1 MVARNRPQFRSRVR
15 SGMDWIKLS
24 AKGFAMGAADL
35 VPGVSGGTIA
45 FISGIY
51 DELISTIAGLGIG
64 TLRDL
69 FRGGPIEVWKKYN
82 LSFLA
87 VLVLGLMFAVL
98 TLAGPIHWIQI
109 HHPSELR
116 AFFFGLVLA
125 SAPLIV
131 REIRPYK
138 RADFKWGILGI
149 VLALILTNF
158 TPGIQSDAPVFIAI
172 CGAFAICAMLLPGI
186 SGSFILVILGAY
198 NSIISALANFDILR
212 IGAFCLGAFI
222 GLLSFSRM
230 LKKILHNFRA
240 QTLAILTGFMLG
252 SLHVLWPWKEQI
264 TLLFTHR
271 DGREEYLLGN
281 ILPDFQPLEIICM
294 IAFAAMGVCVVMGLD
309 QLSKIK

>member
-1 MVARNRPQFRSRVR
+1 
-15 SGMDWIKLS
+15 MDWIKLS

-51 DELISTIAGLGIG
+51 DELISTIAGLGMG
-64 TLRDL
+64 TLIDL
-69 FRGGPIEVWKKYN
+69 FKIGPFEVWKKYN
-82 LSFLA
+82 LSFLV
-87 VLVLGLMFAVL
+87 VLVLGLMFAVF

-125 SAPLIV
+125 SAPIIV

-138 RADFKWGILGI
+138 LADFVWGILGI
-149 VLALILTNF
+149 VLALIVTNLPPSF
-158 TPGIQSDAPVFIAI
+158 QSESPIFIAT
-172 CGAFAICAMLLPGI
+172 CGAIAICAMLLPGI

-198 NSIISALANFDILR
+198 NSIISALANFDIVR
-212 IGAFCLGAFI
+212 VGAFCLGAFI
-222 GLLSFSRM
+222 GLLSFSRI

-240 QTLAILTGFMLG
+240 KTLAILTGFMLG

-264 TLLFTHR
+264 KLLFTHR
-271 DGREEYLLGN
+271 DGREEWISEN
-281 ILPDFQPLEIICM
+281 VMPDFQPFEISCM
-294 IAFAAMGVCVVMGLD
+294 ILFTVLGVCVVMGLD
-309 QLSKIK
+309 KLSKTK